1 MSVAVQ
7 SWTKILI
14 NISKSFSGQNLI
26 GYIYSLGQTN
36 ITVGFIPFMLS
47 QIRRP
52 IDLYIRFF
60 GMKNSAEAE
69 KLYGTAFGLDK
80 ACQSGA
86 IGVKALEPKG
96 LKDYMEKGKLPKY
109 TDNEEQTIKF
119 HTYKTWLMAILNNQD
134 LWAQSEN
141 FAHILKEY
149 SAGSKNAKTDRSNKV
164 KALLGTMNKKE
175 FIRNLTDIVSE
186 TDNISKVMEIAKV
199 VNDMPADNVPY
210 FLTLIRFNYAAIIN
224 LNK

>member
-1 MSVAVQ
+1 
-7 SWTKILI
+7 
-14 NISKSFSGQNLI
+14 
-26 GYIYSLGQTN
+26 
-36 ITVGFIPFMLS
+36 
-47 QIRRP
+47 
-52 IDLYIRFF
+52 
-60 GMKNSAEAE
+60 
-69 KLYGTAFGLDK
+69 
-80 ACQSGA
+80 
-86 IGVKALEPKG
+86 
-96 LKDYMEKGKLPKY
+96 
-109 TDNEEQTIKF
+109 
-119 HTYKTWLMAILNNQD
+119 MAILNNQD

-186 TDNISKVMEIAKV
+186 TDNVSKVMEIAKV